1 MAIPS
6 RYRQTTRHRDALDEI
21 YRRLDALAGSV
32 PVGTVLA
39 YFGREDGSDVPT
51 GFVLPRGQVVGRA
64 QYPALFDKFGT
75 RYNGSA
81 TVGDDSFRLPDLRN
95 RFIQFA
101 SNSLDTQT
109 RIGNYLDDMDITTA
123 GGDKIL
129 RFIMVPIMRAG

>member
-6 RYRQTTRHRDALDEI
+6 RYRQTTRDRDALDEI

-32 PVGTVLA
+32 PVGTVLP
-39 YFGREDGSDVPT
+39 YFGKEDGSDVPP
-51 GFVLPRGQVVGRA
+51 GFLLPRGQVVGRA
-64 QYPALFDKFGT
+64 KYPVLFGKFGT
-75 RYNGSA
+75 RYNGDV
-81 TVGDDSFRLPDLRN
+81 TVPSDSFRLPDLRN

-123 GGDKIL
+123 GADKIL
-129 RFIMVPIMRAG
+129 RFILIPIMRAG